1 MSTDI
6 PVIADTTPDAAGA
19 FPFTFD
25 QLESLQQLERH
36 VELNPLDEISL
47 TAMLLGAVGGLALLQ
62 TYYQRTSN
70 HWQIF
75 LYIFFLAGF
84 HFLEYFITA
93 RYNTQKVKSS
103 SFLLRNGISYT
114 IAHSISLLEYLVG
127 TFIFSRIYSQF
138 IVFSWLTTPLGLLLV
153 VAGQLV
159 RSLAMIQAS
168 SNFSHIVATRRA
180 EKHQLVTHGV
190 YSLSRHPSYAG
201 FFYWALGTQILLR
214 NPFSFVLFAALLW
227 RFFKERIDDEEQYLL
242 VFFGNEY
249 KKYREATP
257 TLIPFI

>member
-1 MSTDI
+1 MSTDT
-6 PVIADTTPDAAGA
+6 PVAADASPDAAA
-19 FPFTFD
+19 FLFTFD

-36 VELNPLDEISL
+36 VERNPLDEISL
-47 TAMLLGAVGGLALLQ
+47 TAMLLGVVAGVTLLQ
-62 TYYQRTSN
+62 TYYQRNTD

-75 LYIFFLAGF
+75 LYIFFLASF
-84 HFLEYFITA
+84 HFLEYYITA
-93 RYNTQKVKSS
+93 RYNTQKVKAS
-103 SFLLRNGISYT
+103 SFLLRNGIAYT

-127 TFIFSRIYSQF
+127 VLILSSTYSQF
-138 IVFSWLTTPLGLLLV
+138 VAYSWLTTPLGLLLV

-190 YSLSRHPSYAG
+190 YSIFRHPSYAG

-214 NPFSFVLFAALLW
+214 NPFSFVLFAVLLW
-227 RFFKERIDDEEQYLL
+227 RFFKERIEDEEQYLL
-242 VFFGNEY
+242 VFFGKEY
-249 KKYREATP
+249 KTYRETTP